1 MTSKTIFIRRS
12 EYRDS
17 LFLMRLSNEISK
29 WTGVKQAVLM
39 MGTQNNKILLQD
51 VGLLNE
57 EADKATA
64 NDLIIA
70 LELDK
75 EMAESDI
82 ASRVNDLL

>member
-75 EMAESDI
+75 DIDELDI